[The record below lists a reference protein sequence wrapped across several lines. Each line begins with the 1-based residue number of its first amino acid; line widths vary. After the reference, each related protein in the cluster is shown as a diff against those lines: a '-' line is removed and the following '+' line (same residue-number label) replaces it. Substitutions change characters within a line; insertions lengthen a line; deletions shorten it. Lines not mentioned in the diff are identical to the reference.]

1 MNMLLDTHAFIWF
14 LNGDARL
21 PGFVKDLISD
31 TSNKCFLSIGSIWEI
46 AIKVSLKKIELKGA
60 FSDIADF
67 IASNEIEVLP
77 ITFDHVQR
85 LLHLKFYHRDPFD
98 RIIIA
103 QSLTENLTVITKDDI
118 FRQYNVSIIWS

>member
-1 MNMLLDTHAFIWF
+1 MLFEYCQHLGNCHKI
-14 LNGDARL
+14 
-21 PGFVKDLISD
+21 
-31 TSNKCFLSIGSIWEI
+31 
-46 AIKVSLKKIELKGA
+46 SLKKIELKGA

-77 ITFDHVQR
+77 ITFDHIQR
-85 LLHLKFYHRDPFD
+85 LLQLTFYHRDPFD